1 MEVPG
6 LPWMWVH
13 PGAAPQALFWQKHYN
28 DDDDDE
34 MMMNICTPCNKW
46 NRCLNLWMVSQIGDV
61 LQTSLHLFA
70 FIIKIILLPH
80 TMVNVLLLSLSSRL
94 SRCHRT
100 LWTTSTQ
107 TFASWSLALAC
118 EDSSIC
124 VNCEYK
130 SSTWKPKKGLLTV
143 LHKKGTLLD
152 PNLEYPCPLSTS
164 VGLKVLLRFFGIL

>member
-46 NRCLNLWMVSQIGDV
+46 NRCLNLWMVGQIGDV
-61 LQTSLHLFA
+61 LETSLHLF
-70 FIIKIILLPH
+70 
-80 TMVNVLLLSLSSRL
+80 VLLLRL
-94 SRCHRT
+94 SCSHTQWGTYHSYHYHYPQDRLATHRT
-100 LWTTSTQ
+100 WWTTLTP

-124 VNCEYK
+124 VNFEWK
-130 SSTWKPKKGLLTV
+130 SIIWKPEKSLLTA
-143 LHKKGTLLD
+143 LHIKKD
-152 PNLEYPCPLSTS
+152 PSRS
-164 VGLKVLLRFFGIL
+164 